1 MEEII
6 TINCVFLLV
15 IKKKKKKSK
24 CKNISGG
31 FPPPPPPLEVLGR
44 DVAGRRVGIL
54 LFGVFFD
61 LGVEGVCWVVC
72 FVLMVFFSFL
82 GLLF

>member
-1 MEEII
+1 MQKY
-6 TINCVFLLV
+6 FR
-15 IKKKKKKSK
+15 
-24 CKNISGG
+24 G
-31 FPPPPPPLEVLGR
+31 FPPPPPPLLWRFWGGTLLG
-44 DVAGRRVGIL
+44 GGL
-54 LFGVFFD
+54 GFCCLGVFFD